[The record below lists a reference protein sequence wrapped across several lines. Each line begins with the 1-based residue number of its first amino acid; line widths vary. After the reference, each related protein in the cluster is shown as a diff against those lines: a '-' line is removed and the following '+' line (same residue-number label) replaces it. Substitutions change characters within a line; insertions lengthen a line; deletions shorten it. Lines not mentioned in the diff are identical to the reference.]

1 MNSILRKLVQEHSH
15 FSLPLPLY
23 FQQDIWQTDQLSEIL
38 QLPKP
43 VVYNKSLHF
52 DYIENPYLRE
62 EIKRYFYIHF
72 ISGRLS
78 LRSALGVPY
87 TAILLFAHFFST
99 AYPHA
104 KSLLDY
110 SLPVIQYRYGRFLKK
125 ERSKPQRLDRITPKY
140 KAGHY
145 DYYTK
150 IAEKLYVFLQGY
162 YDDRPEH
169 EKDMWQLDKLG
180 LPYNMSRRETR
191 INFTSI
197 LPPYRDLVKKYFYHV
212 LLLQRQIT
220 VATALNILK
229 KVYLFFNFIY
239 DRHPDWTDLKHLQR
253 SDIEAFL
260 AYVWTVDMG
269 GSSHCKNR
277 TPSNRHVSECLAN
290 SRRILE
296 YAQLYNWPEAP
307 KQPIH
312 LLLVWEDLP
321 KRERKNYYDHIKHI
335 PDPIWEQVQ
344 HHLHLLPPVLARLIL
359 VMEAS
364 GFRVSD
370 VCQLNQDCL
379 VYKSNGWWLKGD
391 QRKVNHVDHLVPI
404 SEEIVTIVRIQQEYL
419 QENLFY
425 NPHHFLFPQSIGRQ
439 SEKAMSQRLVTTA
452 LARLAEQLDLRDAT
466 GNIYN
471 FKNHA
476 FRHRYGVNLINNG
489 MQILHVQKLM
499 AHTSSEMTLTY
510 ARILDSTLRKEWEKA
525 QASIRLSDT
534 GIPVRTDLSIQAE
547 ENGVELDWIRHHLD
561 AIRMD
566 HGFCIK
572 SPKLHCDFLEQTL
585 EPPCIKNN
593 CRSFHVDQTFLDY
606 YQEQIEQLLNDV
618 KVYETQGRLRSIELV
633 QLKIK
638 RFTDIRDSLLSAGL
652 IMGIEK
658 AKREYVGEERNNE
671 CSS

>member
-1 MNSILRKLVQEHSH
+1 MNSILRQLVQEHSH
-15 FSLPLPLY
+15 FTLPLPLY
-23 FQQDIWQTDQLSEIL
+23 FQQDIWQTDQLSEML
-38 QLPKP
+38 QLPRP
-43 VVYNKSLHF
+43 VGYNKYLHF
-52 DYIENPYLRE
+52 DYIENRYLRE
-62 EIKRYFYIHF
+62 EIKRYFYIHL

-78 LRSALGVPY
+78 LRSALAMPY
-87 TAILLFAHFFST
+87 TSTLLFAQFFSN
-99 AYPHA
+99 AYPEA

-110 SLPVIQYRYGRFLKK
+110 SFPVIQVRYERFLKK
-125 ERSKPQRLDRITPKY
+125 ERNKAQHFARSIPKY

-145 DYYTK
+145 DYYKK
-150 IAEKLYVFLQGY
+150 IIGKLYTFLQDY
-162 YDDRPEH
+162 YDDRPEY
-169 EKDMWQLDKLG
+169 EKDMWHLDKLG
-180 LPYNMSRRETR
+180 LPYNMSRQETR

-212 LLLQRQIT
+212 LILQRQIT
-220 VATALNILK
+220 VATAFNILK
-229 KVYLFFNFIY
+229 KVFLFFNFIHE
-239 DRHPDWTDLKHLQR
+239 RHPNWTGLQHLQR

-260 AYVWTVDMG
+260 AYIWTVDMG
-269 GSSHCKNR
+269 GKSHCKNR
-277 TPSNRHVSECLAN
+277 MPSNRHVSECLAN
-290 SRRILE
+290 SRRIIE
-296 YAQLYNWPEAP
+296 YAQLYDWPEAP

-321 KRERKNYYDHIKHI
+321 KREKKNYYDHIKHI

-344 HHLHLLPPVLARLIL
+344 HHLHLLPPALARLIL

-370 VCQLNQDCL
+370 VCQLHQDCL
-379 VYKSNGWWLKGD
+379 VYKANGWWLKGD
-391 QRKVNHVDHLVPI
+391 QRKVNRVDHLVPI
-404 SEEIVTIVRIQQEYL
+404 SEEIVTVIKIQQEYVRD
-419 QENLFY
+419 EKIY
-425 NPHHFLFPQSIGRQ
+425 NPHHFLFPQSIGRKA
-439 SEKAMSQRLVTTA
+439 SGKAMCQRSVTHA

-466 GNIYN
+466 GNIYT

-510 ARILDSTLRKEWEKA
+510 ARILDSTLRKEWEKV

-534 GIPVRTDLSIQAE
+534 GMPVRTDLSIQAE

-572 SPKLHCDFLEQTL
+572 SPKLHCEFLEQTL

-593 CRSFHVDQTFLDY
+593 CRSFHVDQTFLHY
-606 YQEQIEQLLNDV
+606 YQEQIEQLLRDV
-618 KVYETQGRLRSIELV
+618 QVYEAQGRLRSLELV

-638 RFTDIRDSLLSAGL
+638 RFTDIRDSLLSEVP
-652 IMGIEK
+652 IVGIAKE
-658 AKREYVGEERNNE
+658 KREYVGGERNG
-671 CSS
+671 